1 MGCTVPGM
9 TEIGT
14 DWRVVDGVATAWFEA
29 PSLIEGAAL
38 AGRIAELSAEIVVDP
53 VNARRASRESN
64 EMRPLRYSINV
75 TLDGCCHHE
84 AGLPPDEESMR
95 YWTAEMERADALLF
109 GRVTYEM
116 MESAWRQPATGTW
129 PDWMDEWEIPFAET
143 IDRARKY
150 VVSSTLSGVDW
161 NAELVRGDL
170 GQAVQRLKQEP
181 GEGLFVGGVTL
192 PLALADLGLIDE
204 YEFLVQPVLAGH
216 GPTLLAGL
224 SERIQLELVD
234 RHEFGSGAVAMR
246 YRPTRVTA

>member
-1 MGCTVPGM
+1 
-9 TEIGT
+9 
-14 DWRVVDGVATAWFEA
+14 
-29 PSLIEGAAL
+29 
-38 AGRIAELSAEIVVDP
+38 
-53 VNARRASRESN
+53 
-64 EMRPLRYSINV
+64 MRPLRYSINV

-95 YWTAEMERADALLF
+95 YWTDEMERAD
-109 GRVTYEM
+109 G
-116 MESAWRQPATGTW
+116 
-129 PDWMDEWEIPFAET
+129 
-143 IDRARKY
+143 
-150 VVSSTLSGVDW
+150 

-224 SERIQLELVD
+224 RERIQLDLVD
-234 RHEFGSGAVAMR
+234 RHEFRSGAVAVR
-246 YRPTRVTA
+246 YRPTRVAA

>member
-1 MGCTVPGM
+1 MQPQWARNRNREYRNRAHAAG
-9 TEIGT
+9 
-14 DWRVVDGVATAWFEA
+14 EA
-29 PSLIEGAAL
+29 A
-38 AGRIAELSAEIVVDP
+38 R
-53 VNARRASRESN
+53 NAPARSASRESN
-64 EMRPLRYSINV
+64 EMRPLRYAINV

-143 IDRARKY
+143 IDRAKKY

-192 PLALADLGLIDE
+192 PWRWQIWD
-204 YEFLVQPVLAGH
+204 
-216 GPTLLAGL
+216 
-224 SERIQLELVD
+224 
-234 RHEFGSGAVAMR
+234 
-246 YRPTRVTA
+246 